1 MQWRC
6 APRLKGKSHRHQHCD
21 FYPNRSVCLC
31 SRKSSK
37 SRFGQFST
45 FPHNEMLSVGFFFGC
60 EIVVGTSAG
69 VGFAIPVDT
78 VAKLVPQI
86 IAYGKV
92 SRNVL
97 IFFT

>member
-1 MQWRC
+1 MSC
-6 APRLKGKSHRHQHCD
+6 LLL
-21 FYPNRSVCLC
+21 VC
-31 SRKSSK
+31 
-37 SRFGQFST
+37 F
-45 FPHNEMLSVGFFFGC
+45 VC

-97 IFFT
+97 IFSLHSVSLPPIYL